1 MNNNYDAVYRNTGTT
16 PRKMHRVEDHYAIH
30 TFKSDT
36 EKAIKF
42 FIDMVVG
49 MLAVAMPM
57 ALIYGLMVWLDLLK

>member
-36 EKAIKF
+36 EKATKF

-49 MLAVAMPM
+49 ILMVGLPLVA
-57 ALIYGLMVWLDLLK
+57 IYGLMVWLDLLK